1 MTWSNSTPYFG
12 AACRFAMQP
21 ICSQREAAPGVV
33 PGAAKT
39 EPPTEGAGS
48 SSGVPRARH
57 RQALTDPSR
66 SVVNRSRNFL
76 LRGGKVLPVPAQAQK
91 KTARRRLLCGD
102 LQIEKAAG
110 SPCGLRVK
118 IECV

>member
-1 MTWSNSTPYFG
+1 MTWSNSTPDFG
-12 AACRFAMQP
+12 GCRFAMQP
-21 ICSQREAAPGVV
+21 ICGLREAAPGVV

-39 EPPTEGAGS
+39 EPPTEGGWFLVGCPARSAPPSADGS
-48 SSGVPRARH
+48 KP
-57 RQALTDPSR
+57 LSR
-66 SVVNRSRNFL
+66 ESFPEFL

-102 LQIEKAAG
+102 RQIEKAAG